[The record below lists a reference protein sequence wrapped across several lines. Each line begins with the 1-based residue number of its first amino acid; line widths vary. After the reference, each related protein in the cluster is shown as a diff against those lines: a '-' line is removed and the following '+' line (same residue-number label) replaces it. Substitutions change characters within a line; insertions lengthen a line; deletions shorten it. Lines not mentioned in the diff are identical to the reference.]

1 MVLLEVLYIK
11 SVQKGSPSTQRV
23 VDFNTQPYLRE
34 DRELQVT
41 PVFFI
46 MTIYKPLLNR
56 VIFFWTLS
64 LKLPKGDFWIDSFK
78 NEYNNC
84 STSEITR
91 SGKSRSEIFK
101 MTDQPS

>member
-11 SVQKGSPSTQRV
+11 LVQNGSPNTQRV
-23 VDFNTQPYLRE
+23 VDFNKQLYLRD

-46 MTIYKPLLNR
+46 MTIHKPFLNR

-78 NEYNNC
+78 N
-84 STSEITR
+84 
-91 SGKSRSEIFK
+91 
-101 MTDQPS
+101 